1 MRSAARLK
9 SHPIHP
15 MLIPFPIAFLTG
27 ALVTDLVGAIRE
39 SGDWWFVG
47 GWLALAGIVT
57 ALVAAVPGL
66 VDYLY
71 TVPPNSSARKRATY
85 HMLVNISAV
94 ILFALGWMIR
104 SGDLHQPS
112 WTVVL
117 LEVIAAGLMS
127 MGGWLGG
134 TLAYRNQIGVDH
146 RYANAGKWNEQWIDE
161 PTDDVVDLGPSDQ
174 LQVDQMKLVHLGSRR
189 IVLARLEDGYAAFDD
204 RCTHRG
210 GTLAGGVVMCGK
222 VQCPWH
228 GSQFDC
234 RTGEVRA
241 GPAETPINTYRV
253 EDSNGRLRLVLVP
266 GV

>member
-1 MRSAARLK
+1 MRSVAHIK

-27 ALVTDLVGAIRE
+27 ALVTDIVGAIRA

-47 GWLALAGIVT
+47 GWLALAGIIT
-57 ALVAAVPGL
+57 GLLAAVPGL

-71 TVPPNSSARKRATY
+71 TVPPHSSAKKRATY
-85 HMLVNISAV
+85 HMLVNVSAV
-94 ILFALGWMIR
+94 VLFVVGWIIR
-104 SGDLHQPS
+104 SSDLHQPS
-112 WTVVL
+112 WIVVV

-127 MGGWLGG
+127 MGGWMGG
-134 TLAYRNQIGVDH
+134 TLAYRNQIGIDH
-146 RYANAGKWNEQWIDE
+146 RYANAGKWSEQRVEE
-161 PTDDVVDLGPSDQ
+161 PADDVVDLGPADQ
-174 LQVDQMKLVHLGSRR
+174 LEVDQMKLVHVGDRR
-189 IVLARLEDGYAAFDD
+189 IVLARLDDGYAAFDD

-210 GTLAGGVVMCGK
+210 GSLAGGVVMCGK

-234 RTGEVRA
+234 RSGQVRA
-241 GPAETPINTYRV
+241 GPADTPIGTYRV
-253 EDSNGRLRLVLVP
+253 EEANGRLRLMLVP